1 MVCRHL
7 AFWLLV
13 RVVSEP
19 LPHWGSGGTEGILGY
34 PVPREPCLR
43 LGLAKRA
50 QPLAPPHSGLSP
62 RRLLPR
68 RLPGGD
74 PGTHMV

>member
-34 PVPREPCLR
+34 PVPGEPCLR

-50 QPLAPPHSGLSP
+50 QPLAPPLSGLSP
-62 RRLLPR
+62 RP
-68 RLPGGD
+68 LPGGA
-74 PGTHMV
+74 PPHSHGMKPM